1 MSARDDVLF
10 TERLALEPIT
20 IAMIE
25 AATTGEWARLEA
37 LSRARGPSV
46 RPGPELFHRGFGW
59 SIERI
64 RRNPEWRLWGDR
76 LMIARQG
83 ERRILGSVVFH
94 GHPDEAGVAEIGY
107 GVDEAVRGQGLATE
121 AARACVA
128 WALEQPAVLSVMA
141 TAHALNRASQRV
153 LEKVGMRR
161 VGSRE
166 EPFGELFLYSI
177 TRGDLQAFR
186 PGHVV
191 SAE

>member
-1 MSARDDVLF
+1 MRGSDDVLV
-10 TERLALEPIT
+10 TERLVLEPIT

-37 LSRARGPSV
+37 LAKAKGPSV

-76 LMIARQG
+76 LMVSRQG

-94 GHPDEAGVAEIGY
+94 GHPDEEGVAEVGY
-107 GVDEAVRGQGLATE
+107 GVDEAARGLGLATE
-121 AARACVA
+121 GTRACVV
-128 WALEQPAVLSVMA
+128 WALDQPAVLSVQA
-141 TAHALNRASQRV
+141 TAHAVNRASQRV
-153 LEKVGMRR
+153 LEKVGMKR

-166 EPFGELFLYSI
+166 EPFGELLLYAI
-177 TRGDLQAFR
+177 TRDEL
-186 PGHVV
+186 
-191 SAE
+191 